1 MILSVSVPYQKFG
14 PLCSILLGHYQIGPL
29 LITCSQVVAIIYAVY
44 FCLLP
49 LDSLDNNL
57 FCLSSLAPQTVS
69 GGPPSYICRL
79 SGKSDVDW
87 SFWLE
92 VMIICPA
99 SKPMGITA
107 RLFFLMFEFP
117 LVLMFTCTLVQNIG
131 NWVTK
136 TKWPMYTVKTQQSF
150 SYSIPLYLSNCL

>member
-1 MILSVSVPYQKFG
+1 MIPFFICILQFMILSVSVPYQKFG

-107 RLFFLMFEFP
+107 RLFFID
-117 LVLMFTCTLVQNIG
+117 VWI
-131 NWVTK
+131 
-136 TKWPMYTVKTQQSF
+136 SIS
-150 SYSIPLYLSNCL
+150 SYVYMHSCPKYRKLSH